1 MAALVEAVG
10 WLRVPLDTVDILS
23 IGTTSAPYA
32 GGNTLNAGFT
42 GWLWK
47 GRIAELLMD
56 SQAHGTAELANS
68 LVGRARILRV
78 DQTLVPGAVSLDN
91 VNQIAALKDY
101 GTRLAARPEMLA
113 DVKERFLNG
122 APVEPWIRC

>member
-1 MAALVEAVG
+1 LNNIE
-10 WLRVPLDTVDILS
+10 ILS

-32 GGNTLNAGFT
+32 GGNTLNSGFT

-56 SQAHGTAELANS
+56 SQAQGTAELANS
-68 LVGRARILRV
+68 LIGRARILRI
-78 DQTLVPGAVSLDN
+78 DQTLVPGEVSLDN
-91 VNQIAALKDY
+91 VNQIPALKDY
-101 GTRLAARPEMLA
+101 GTKVAQRPDTLA

-122 APVEPWIRC
+122 VPVEPWTRC